1 MSTRKELDQL
11 YQNVRNAV
19 AERGWVPIE
28 VRDPKNANNNF
39 IYTVG
44 LTTLKLPEIVLTGA
58 KALSQSS
65 QYLKDFVDALVSGSE
80 FVVDV
85 PFTFKVVDAGLN
97 GRNRSSLRRCML
109 RTLSPETVKEK
120 AYFAVN
126 LKVCLPEHG
135 IVQLVLADDQ
145 NRLPT
150 EKGYNPTL
158 VQPLI

>member
-11 YQNVRNAV
+11 YSNVRSAV

-28 VRDPKNANNNF
+28 VRDPKNGANNF

-44 LTTLKLPEIVLTGA
+44 LTTLKLPEVVLTGA
-58 KALSQSS
+58 SALSQSS
-65 QYLKDFVDALVSGSE
+65 RYLKDFIDALVNGAPFE
-80 FVVDV
+80 LDV
-85 PFTFKVVDAGLN
+85 PFTFKVVDSRSDN
-97 GRNRSSLRRCML
+97 HNRSSLRRCML
-109 RTLSPETVKEK
+109 RTLTPESIKEK

-126 LKVCLPEHG
+126 QKVCLPTHG
-135 IVQLVLADDQ
+135 LVQLILADDQ

-150 EKGYNPTL
+150 EKGYNSSL